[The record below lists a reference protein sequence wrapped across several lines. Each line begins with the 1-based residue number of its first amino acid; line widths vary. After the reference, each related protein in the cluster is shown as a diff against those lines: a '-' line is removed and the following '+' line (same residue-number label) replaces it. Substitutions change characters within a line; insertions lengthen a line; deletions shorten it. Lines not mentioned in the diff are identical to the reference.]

1 MPPLSNNKFDS
12 IIMIALDFWNQNE
25 FMFKNYIL
33 NKLNN
38 IQYDVYNELKSAY
51 ELWKALDKKFNV
63 DIVIIKKFIISKF
76 LDFKFVES
84 RIVMS

>member
-1 MPPLSNNKFDS
+1 
-12 IIMIALDFWNQNE
+12 MIALDFWNQNE

-51 ELWKALDKKFNV
+51 EL
-63 DIVIIKKFIISKF
+63 
-76 LDFKFVES
+76 
-84 RIVMS
+84 